1 MKQELN
7 LPKPQTV
14 DEYIALASPNVKE
27 HLARIRIAIQQTA
40 PEAEECIGY
49 EMPAYKQKGIVV
61 YFGGFSK
68 HISLFPGPRQ

>member
-1 MKQELN
+1 MKQESN

-68 HISLFPGPRQ
+68 HISFL